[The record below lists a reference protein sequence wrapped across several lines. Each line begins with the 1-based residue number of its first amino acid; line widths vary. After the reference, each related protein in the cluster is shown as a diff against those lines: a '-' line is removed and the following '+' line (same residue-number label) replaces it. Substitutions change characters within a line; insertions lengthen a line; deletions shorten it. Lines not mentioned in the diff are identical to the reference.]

1 MSFENL
7 GRGDI
12 SWERVNTDPAVR
24 DKRRVQKD
32 GTSIQGDIIPLG
44 RRREG
49 PRVQQILKV
58 KI

>member
-12 SWERVNTDPAVR
+12 SWQRVNTNTAVG

-32 GTSIQGDIIPLG
+32 GTSI
-44 RRREG
+44 
-49 PRVQQILKV
+49 
-58 KI
+58 